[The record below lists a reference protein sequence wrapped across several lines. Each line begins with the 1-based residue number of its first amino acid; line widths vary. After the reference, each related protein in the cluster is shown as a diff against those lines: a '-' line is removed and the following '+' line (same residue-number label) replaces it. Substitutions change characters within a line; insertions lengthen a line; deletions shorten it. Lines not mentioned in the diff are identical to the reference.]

1 MIITN
6 IPTVPV
12 SSKSQSRGT
21 RRCKSRSRLRH
32 ATVGAQTQPTRVL
45 IVDDHGFYANG
56 LTSLINN
63 EADIT
68 VCGICS
74 RLATVAASIEEYEP
88 DLVIL
93 DVNVAGE
100 SSVELASTLQVRRPG
115 LKFMFISSF
124 PGGIVHDHAK
134 DLKPNSVVEKTQDP
148 VSILRAI
155 RRAIR
160 D

>member
-1 MIITN
+1 MIITD
-6 IPTVPV
+6 IPTDPV
-12 SSKSQSRGT
+12 SSKSHSGGT
-21 RRCKSRSRLRH
+21 RRRKKRSRSRP
-32 ATVGAQTQPTRVL
+32 ASVGARTQPTRVL

-63 EADIT
+63 ESDIA

-74 RLATVAASIEEYEP
+74 RLATVASSVEQTDP

-100 SSVELASTLQVRRPG
+100 SSVDLANALQLKRPG

-124 PGGIVHDHAK
+124 PGGIVHYHAK